1 MSSEL
6 DNLFGD
12 VMNFMKNPEEFK
24 SVPVAED
31 PFNKPQ
37 VIEKTEE
44 PLKIREI
51 DINGRSI
58 EDHLISNILHGLF
71 ENRSEK
77 DSERGMVDFL
87 KRKFSDVK
95 KQLEYHYR
103 RGHNPNTAEILR
115 VLERIN
121 FLDLAN
127 FAEEEEKRS
136 VTEVVRKIADG
147 GEELK
152 KAEEEALF
160 WKIMKPVTRH
170 AYDETKDR

>member
-6 DNLFGD
+6 DNLFGE

-24 SVPVAED
+24 NVPVAED

-37 VIEKTEE
+37 IEKTEE
-44 PLKIREI
+44 PLKIRETSV
-51 DINGRSI
+51 NGRSI
-58 EDHLISNILHGLF
+58 KEHLIFNILHGLF
-71 ENRSEK
+71 ENKSEK
-77 DSERGMVDFL
+77 DSEGQMVDFL
-87 KRKFSDVK
+87 KRKFSEVK
-95 KQLEYHYR
+95 KQLENHYR

-127 FAEEEEKRS
+127 FADEEEKRS
-136 VTEVVRKIADG
+136 VTEVVRKTADG

-152 KAEEEALF
+152 KAEEEAKF
-160 WKIMKPVTRH
+160 WKIMRPVTRH
-170 AYDETKDR
+170 AYDETSR

>member
-31 PFNKPQ
+31 PFNKVKP
-37 VIEKTEE
+37 VEAKVEPPKIKEMGSNSR
-44 PLKIREI
+44 PLK
-51 DINGRSI
+51 
-58 EDHLISNILHGLF
+58 DHLIFNLLHGLF
-71 ENRSEK
+71 QDISEK
-77 DSERGMVDFL
+77 DSEGELVDFL
-87 KRKFSDVK
+87 KRKFIEGK
-95 KQLEYHYR
+95 KQLEYDYR
-103 RGHNPNTAEILR
+103 RGHNPNAAQILR

-136 VTEVVRKIADG
+136 VIEVVRKIADG

-152 KAEEEALF
+152 AAENEAKF